1 MIDIISFLGLLSTIM
16 IFNNVGQ
23 GNKFNIY
30 LGFFFLSMSSFII
43 GTKMI
48 SLTTNYYIISIMFPL
63 LAGILMSTGPMLYF
77 YTRSILKLNNKNFFY
92 YIHYLP
98 IILILVDLIPFYLK
112 SREYQENFYEMVQLS
127 IIHVY
132 KIDTLFLPIQYF
144 LLFRFLSGIFYALWC
159 LITTIRSKNY
169 FINNKKKIF
178 LNNYYWLMYLSGFIL
193 VIFSVFFFSI
203 IYIKYLA
210 TEKILSMTELP
221 SAVFSNHLFSIGI
234 IFAVIFIPS
243 ILFNPRILFFRNN
256 MEAAKSKKKNQI
268 KDFKTNS
275 LEESLLPADLEN
287 KVGSEIASNF
297 TQIAEKLA
305 LYFYGKPYLQPGFNL
320 SIITNETDIPYHKVT
335 SYFTVYLGIPFN
347 DWKNDMRVEHA
358 IELIKHGQA
367 KNQTI
372 ESIAYSCGFLS
383 RSNFVNS
390 FKKKTGLTPSEY
402 LKSLPEGKLVVSLN
416 F

>member
-1 MIDIISFLGLLSTIM
+1 MIDIIAFLGSLSVIM
-16 IFNNVGQ
+16 IFINIGQ
-23 GNKFNIY
+23 ENRFNIY
-30 LGFFFLSMSSFII
+30 LGVFFLSMAAFII
-43 GTKMI
+43 GNKII
-48 SLTTNYYIISIMFPL
+48 SLTTNYYVVSLAIPI
-63 LAGILMSTGPMLYF
+63 LAGVLMSTGPMLYF
-77 YTRSILKLNNKNFFY
+77 YTASILNRHKRNGFY
-92 YIHYLP
+92 YLHYLP
-98 IILILVDLIPFYLK
+98 ILLILIDMLPFFLK
-112 SREYQENFYEMVQLS
+112 SREYNEEFYKMIQLS
-127 IIHVY
+127 ILNIY
-132 KIDTLFLPIQYF
+132 KIDTLFIDIQF
-144 LLFRFLSGIFYALWC
+144 FFLFRFISGIAYSVWCFYN
-159 LITTIRSKNY
+159 TYRSKQY
-169 FINNKKKIF
+169 FVKNKNPYF
-178 LNNYYWLMYLSGFIL
+178 LNHYYWLLYISGSIIIIFTVLLISILSIK
-193 VIFSVFFFSI
+193 FFSS
-203 IYIKYLA
+203 
-210 TEKILSMTELP
+210 TKILELKE
-221 SAVFSNHLFSIGI
+221 
-234 IFAVIFIPS
+234 IPS
-243 ILFNPRILFFRNN
+243 SMFATYLFGFGIFCSIILIPSVLFNPRILFSNKSAN
-256 MEAAKSKKKNQI
+256 AKSKKKNQI

-287 KVGSEIASNF
+287 KIATESTSNF